1 MISTAGADEVS
12 ADLTEQAL
20 AIVERHFTAEN
31 AHDIPATLATYA
43 DDLVWDDV
51 SNPACPVQG
60 KEAAARNYAEIMAT
74 IPDLTMVSTLRFAS
88 DDHVVDEAVLSGHV
102 RGSFLGIEADGAP
115 ISFRILH
122 VFDIRA
128 GLIAR
133 EQAWFDTAAVVRQIE
148 DYLGGGAAH

>member
-1 MISTAGADEVS
+1 VSPDRTA
-12 ADLTEQAL
+12 QAL
-20 AIVERHFTAEN
+20 AIVEEHFAAEN
-31 AHDIPATLATYA
+31 AHDIPRTLATYA
-43 DDLVWDDV
+43 DDLIWDDV
-51 SNPACPVQG
+51 SNPECPLEG
-60 KEAAARNYAEIMAT
+60 KEAAARNYAEILAT

-88 DDHVVDEAVLSGHV
+88 AYHVVDEAILSGHV

-133 EQAWFDTAAVVRQIE
+133 EQAWFDTAAVICQIE
-148 DYLGGGAAH
+148 DYLSGRVGGS